1 MWHTCVTIT
10 YVCHMLRDEY
20 AAQTRQRII
29 EAFIAL
35 LEESEDGSISTSALA
50 KKAGVSL
57 RTVYRYFP
65 SRDNLLAETAD
76 WLNTEVFGLASQD
89 DTDDVVKGFQVAA
102 GKFDSRPDLA
112 RILALTRIGRSMRST
127 FRNELAVQR
136 RKVLWRNTPDIS
148 ASDRLRAEAVLACL
162 DNVLSWLTLREEF
175 GMDGKDIGATIGWA
189 MELVLNETRRSVQ
202 AGKKKP

>member
-1 MWHTCVTIT
+1 
-10 YVCHMLRDEY
+10 MLRDEY
-20 AAQTRQRII
+20 ADQTRQRII

-35 LEESEDGSISTSALA
+35 LEESEDSSIATSALA

-65 SRDNLLAETAD
+65 SRDALLAATAD

-89 DTDDVVKGFQVAA
+89 DSEGVVKGFQVAV

-127 FRNELAVQR
+127 FRNELASR
-136 RKVLWRNTPDIS
+136 RRSFLWSDTRDIS
-148 ASDRLRAEAVLACL
+148 AADRQRAEAVLACL
-162 DNVLSWLTLREEF
+162 DNVQSWLTLREEF
-175 GMDGKDIGATIGWA
+175 DMDAKEIGATIGWA
-189 MELVLNETRRSVQ
+189 MELVLNETRRSAQ
-202 AGKKKP
+202 GRKKKS